1 MIDISNFNSF
11 QKDFL
16 LEVNQIKFIITLQNE
31 LKINFQSLKNL
42 IEAESK
48 TIDTF
53 SKSLTCQVYSF
64 LNDSSTVNDDPTNC
78 LKFSNVFISVFN
90 NYSTLLG
97 DENANL
103 NNTIYKMNKEIS
115 DDYANSTNN
124 LLETSIALFKE
135 LTASKNKFRNQSTKG
150 EKILKELEN
159 FFQNRRKLEI
169 DRNFQSAK
177 TKLDEKIVSLFNE
190 LDENKGQLLLTF
202 DVIKRDE
209 IDLNELIK
217 NYFLNSVKYTF
228 DNYNRL
234 KSYSNLILTN
244 KININNRIKNSLLEG
259 LNTLNMIEI
268 DFSENYERKFSDL
281 KNIKYGI
288 KFFN

>member
-90 NYSTLLG
+90 NYATLLG
-97 DENANL
+97 DEIANF

>member
-11 QKDFL
+11 QKEFL

-177 TKLDEKIVSLFNE
+177 IKLDEKIVLLFNE

-202 DVIKRDE
+202 DGIKRDE

>member
-11 QKDFL
+11 QKEFL

>member
-11 QKDFL
+11 QKEFL

-177 TKLDEKIVSLFNE
+177 IKLDEKIVLLFNE

-244 KININNRIKNSLLEG
+244 NININNRIKNSLLEG